1 MGVILLSLT
10 GAASASTIG
19 DQRAQCFINGL
30 GITKAPRDVSFK
42 NDNVRSFREEL
53 LYVLPTY
60 SFGVVEI
67 VLWSKIVFDSR
78 CFTFHVVFSHAPSP
92 GAH

>member
-1 MGVILLSLT
+1 MKSRSEETAAAGENRIGMILLSLAS
-10 GAASASTIG
+10 AASASTIG
-19 DQRAQCFINGL
+19 NQRAQRFIDGL
-30 GITKAPRDVSFK
+30 GITEGPRDVSFE

-67 VLWSKIVFDSR
+67 V
-78 CFTFHVVFSHAPSP
+78 P
-92 GAH
+92 